1 MRAAFDARLVND
13 PFGDPGVYVDFKFER
28 RALLFDLGD
37 NAALAPRHLLRLTHV
52 FVSHTHMDHFI
63 GFDRL
68 VRICVGRHAGIR
80 LYGPTGFVDQ
90 VERRLAAYTWDRVD
104 RYDVE
109 LVLEATEIDG
119 AGNTRAARFRTRS
132 GFAREP
138 LPDGGTADGVLAD
151 EPTFRVRCAML
162 DHRTPCLGF
171 ALEEKTHVNIWKNR
185 LAELGLE
192 VGPWVGEL
200 KALALAGAGDEA
212 PVHASWRDRDGAHRR
227 TLAFGA
233 LRHALELVPGQRIAY
248 VTDVVFHDE
257 NVARIAGLAHGADML
272 FIESVFLDADVAHA
286 TRKQH
291 LTARQAGTIARLAG
305 ARNVVQFH
313 FSPRYADRA
322 AALHAELEAAFRGG
336 EAGIPD
342 ANRGLAAEPAA
353 LTEVKH
359 PAGPGQ

>member
-1 MRAAFDARLVND
+1 MRSIFDARLVND
-13 PFGDPGVYVDFKFER
+13 PFGDPGVYVDFRFER

-37 NAALAPRHLLRLTHV
+37 NAVLPPRKLLRLTHV

-80 LYGPTGFVDQ
+80 LFGPPGFVGQ

-109 LVLEATEIDG
+109 LVLDVTEIDADG
-119 AGNTRAARFRTRS
+119 ATRAARFRTRN

-138 LPDGGTADGVLAD
+138 LPQGRAQGGLLVDD
-151 EPTFRVRCAML
+151 ESFRVRCALL

-171 ALEEKTHVNIWKNR
+171 ALEEKTHVNVWKNR
-185 LAELGLE
+185 LAEMGLK

-200 KALALAGAGDEA
+200 KAAALAGAADDQ
-212 PVHASWRDRDGAHRR
+212 PVRAWWREGGGVHEQL
-227 TLAFGA
+227 LAYGEVK
-233 LRHALELVPGQRIAY
+233 HALEFVHGQRLCY
-248 VTDVVFHDE
+248 VTDVVHHEE
-257 NVARIAGLAHGADML
+257 NVARIVALARDADLL
-272 FIESVFLDADVAHA
+272 FIESVFLDEDAAHA
-286 TRKQH
+286 TQKQH

-313 FSPRYADRA
+313 FSPRYADRE
-322 AALHAELEAAFRGG
+322 AALRAELEAAWRGD
-336 EAGIPD
+336 AAQIPD
-342 ANRGLAAEPAA
+342 AAQGLAGASGSN
-353 LTEVKH
+353 LRV
-359 PAGPGQ
+359 

>member
-80 LYGPTGFVDQ
+80 LYGPPGFVDQ

-109 LVLEATEIDG
+109 LVLEATEVDG

-138 LPDGGTADGVLAD
+138 LPDGRTEDGVLAD

-171 ALEEKTHVNIWKNR
+171 ALEEKTHVNVWKNR

-212 PVHASWRDRDGAHRR
+212 PVQASWRDRDGAHRR
-227 TLAFGA
+227 TLAFGE

-248 VTDVVFHDE
+248 VTDVVFHDQ
-257 NVARIAGLAHGADML
+257 NVTRIAGLAHGADTL
-272 FIESVFLDADVAHA
+272 FIESVFLEADVAHA
-286 TRKQH
+286 TQKQH
-291 LTARQAGTIARLAG
+291 LTARQAGSIARLAG

-322 AALHAELEAAFRGG
+322 AALHAELEVAFRGATA
-336 EAGIPD
+336 EIPD